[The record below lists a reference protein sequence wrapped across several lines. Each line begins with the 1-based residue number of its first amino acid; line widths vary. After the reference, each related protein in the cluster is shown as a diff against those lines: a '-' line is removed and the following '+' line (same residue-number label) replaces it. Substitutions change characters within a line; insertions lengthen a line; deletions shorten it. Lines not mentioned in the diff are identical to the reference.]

1 MKTTQQTEIQYLFA
15 VLRRQ
20 FQDYMEIMFFLTQD
34 V

>member
-1 MKTTQQTEIQYLFA
+1 MDTTQQTEIQYLFA